1 MSYISQIT
9 LPNNS
14 SYYLKDKELH
24 YYTSCSTAADT
35 ATKSV
40 TISGFTLV
48 EGVKVTIAF
57 TYANTAAAPSLSIN
71 SGTAVSF
78 YLNKD
83 NITLWEDGET
93 VEFIYD
99 GTYWNIINYDKIE
112 VIRL

>member
-1 MSYISQIT
+1 MSYISQVT

-24 YYTSCSTAADT
+24 YYCACATAANT
-35 ATKSV
+35 AEKTV
-40 TISGFTLV
+40 TISDFALV
-48 EGVKVTIAF
+48 TGVRIIVKF
-57 TYANTAAAPSLSIN
+57 TYGNTAAAPSLSIN

-78 YLNKD
+78 YLNEG
-83 NITLWEDGET
+83 NVALWEDGET

-99 GTYWNIINYDKIE
+99 GTYWNMINYDKIE